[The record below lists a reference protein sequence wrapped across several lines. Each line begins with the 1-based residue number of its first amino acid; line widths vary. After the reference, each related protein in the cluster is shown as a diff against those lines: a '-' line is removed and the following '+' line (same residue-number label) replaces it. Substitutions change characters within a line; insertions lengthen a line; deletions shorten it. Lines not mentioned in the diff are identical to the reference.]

1 MRKSVLSL
9 IGLLVVLSLVLAACG
24 PAATPT
30 EAPTEAP
37 TEVPTEVP
45 TEAPPE
51 KVQIRWFIGLG
62 TGGNPEQ
69 IEAQE
74 NVVAA
79 FNASQDSI
87 ELVLEIVDNDI
98 AYDTLKTQIA
108 AGNPPDIVGPVG
120 VRGINEFK
128 GMWLDV
134 EPLVKSTGYDISDFD
149 PAQVE
154 FWRVAG
160 EGLIGLPFG
169 VYPSFIYYNRDL
181 FDEAG
186 LDYLPHKYGEA
197 YADGDPWTIEK
208 LEELAMKL
216 TVDANGNDANS
227 PDFDPE
233 NIVQFGFHPQW
244 TDPRGQA
251 AMFGAGNFVDA
262 DGNAYCPDHWREAF
276 HWYYEGM
283 WEKYFMPNQ
292 AYQDSDLLAA
302 GNPFDSGNVA
312 IAHCHLWYTCCNTN
326 VPNWDMAAVPSYNG
340 QVTAKL
346 HSDDFVIMKSTEHP
360 EEAFEVLTYLVGEA
374 APDLLLVYGAMPA
387 RMSLQADFFAG
398 LEEKYPQG
406 VDWQVAIDSLSYP
419 DNPNHEAYM
428 PNFSKA
434 DDLVKAFQSKYQ
446 GEGGLDLDAEID
458 TFVSELQAIFEEAE

>member
-51 KVQIRWFIGLG
+51 KVRIRWFIGLG

-108 AGNPPDIVGPVG
+108 AGNPPDVVGPVG
-120 VRGINEFK
+120 VRGANEFK
-128 GMWLDV
+128 GLWLDV
-134 EPLVKSTGYDISDFD
+134 EPLVKSTGYDLSDFD

-154 FWRVAG
+154 FWRFAG
-160 EGLIGLPFG
+160 EGLVGLPFG

-186 LDYLPHKYGEA
+186 LDYLPHEYGEA

-233 NIVQFGFHPQW
+233 NIVQFGFVPQW

-262 DGNAYCPDHWREAF
+262 DGNATIPDHWREAF
-276 HWYYEGM
+276 HWYYDGM
-283 WEKYFMPNQ
+283 WEKYFIPNQ

-302 GNPFDSGNVA
+302 GNPFNSGNVA
-312 IAHCHLWYTCCNTN
+312 MAHCHLWYTCCLGE
-326 VPNWDMAAVPSYNG
+326 VPNWDMAAIPSYQG
-340 QVTAKL
+340 EVTAKL
-346 HSDDFVIMKSTEHP
+346 HSDNFLIMKSTQNP

-387 RMSLQADFFAG
+387 RISLHADFFAG

-419 DNPNHEAYM
+419 DNPSHEAYM